1 MRQLFAITVLAV
13 CLPLC
18 SSVVSAAEGEEG
30 FTAIFDGKTLTGW
43 EGDEKTFRVV
53 DGAIVAGTLEAKIPR
68 NEFLCT
74 NKEYGNFELRLQA
87 RLKGAGENA
96 GIQFRSARIP
106 NHHEVKGYQCDMGTM
121 QGRSIWGSLYD
132 ESRRN
137 KFLAHGDD
145 AEIKKAFRAEDW
157 NDITIRCEGKKIQ
170 IWVNGVRTIDY
181 QEQEAEIAERGIIGL
196 QIHGGA
202 PAESAYRKIR
212 IREL

>member
-1 MRQLFAITVLAV
+1 MRQLLSLCLLGLCPAIIFAADV
-13 CLPLC
+13 
-18 SSVVSAAEGEEG
+18 EEG
-30 FTAIFDGKTLTGW
+30 FTTLFDGKSLAGW
-43 EGDEKTFRVV
+43 EGDEKTFRVA

-68 NEFLCT
+68 NEFLCSK
-74 NKEYGNFELRLQA
+74 KEYGNFELRLQA

-106 NHHEVKGYQCDMGTM
+106 NHHEVKGYQCDMGNM
-121 QGRSIWGSLYD
+121 PGRTIWGSLYD

-145 AEIKKAFRAEDW
+145 AEIKKALHADDW

-170 IWVNGVRTIDY
+170 IWVNGVKSIDY
-181 QEQEAEIAERGIIGL
+181 QEMDEGIAERGIIGL

>member
-1 MRQLFAITVLAV
+1 MRQFLAITFLTFVPV
-13 CLPLC
+13 
-18 SSVVSAAEGEEG
+18 VVSAAEVEEG

-43 EGDEKTFRVV
+43 EGDEKTFRVA

-68 NEFLCT
+68 NEFLCSK
-74 NKEYGNFELRLQA
+74 KEYGDFELRLQA
-87 RLKGAGENA
+87 RLKGAGDNA

-106 NHHEVKGYQCDMGTM
+106 NHHEVKGYQCDMGMM

-145 AEIKKAFRAEDW
+145 TEIKKVFRAEDW
-157 NDITIRCEGKKIQ
+157 NDITIRCAGKKIQ
-170 IWVNGVRTIDY
+170 IWVNGVKTIDY
-181 QEQEAEIAERGIIGL
+181 QEQEADIAERGIIGL